1 MSQNLKKW
9 DCHALRARND
19 RNVTVCEFMIRDIS
33 NKYKPPFLKINF
45 YLYISYYFHY
55 YSLFMK
61 VCIANFQSI
70 STSIK

>member
-9 DCHALRARND
+9 DCHALRSRND
-19 RNVTVCEFMIRDIS
+19 RNFTVCEFMIRDIS

-55 YSLFMK
+55 YS
-61 VCIANFQSI
+61 
-70 STSIK
+70 